1 MFKITQENDKIIVTP
16 DENIVA
22 GIVSE
27 FRDELKTIVAKETE
41 ISVDLKNV
49 EMIDSMGLGALI
61 ATHNSMQK
69 YNKKLELLN
78 ISKDLLDLLKVMRL
92 DQHFDIK

>member
-1 MFKITQENDKIIVTP
+1 MFKINQENEKFVVVP
-16 DENIVA
+16 ENNIVA
-22 GIVSE
+22 SIVNE
-27 FRDELKTIVAKETE
+27 FRSEMKKIVEQEKPIT
-41 ISVDLKNV
+41 VDLSNV

-69 YNKKLELLN
+69 YDKKLELIN
-78 ISKDLLDLLKVMRL
+78 ISKDLLSLMKTMRL

>member
-1 MFKITQENDKIIVTP
+1 MFKINQENDKAVVIP
-16 DENIVA
+16 ESNIVA
-22 GIVSE
+22 SIVNE
-27 FRDELKTIVAKETE
+27 FRSEMKQIVEQKKSITI
-41 ISVDLKNV
+41 DLSNV

-69 YNKKLELLN
+69 YDKKLELIN
-78 ISKDLLDLLKVMRL
+78 ISKDLLSLMKTMRL

>member
-1 MFKITQENDKIIVTP
+1 MFKINQENEKFVVVP
-16 DENIVA
+16 ESNIVA
-22 GIVSE
+22 SIVNE
-27 FRDELKTIVAKETE
+27 FRSEMKKIVEQEKPIT
-41 ISVDLKNV
+41 VDLSNV

-69 YNKKLELLN
+69 YDKKLELIN
-78 ISKDLLDLLKVMRL
+78 ISKDLLSLMKTMRL

>member
-92 DQHFDIK
+92 DQHFNIK

>member
-1 MFKITQENDKIIVTP
+1 MFEITQENDKIIVTP
-16 DENIVA
+16 KENIVA

-27 FRDELKTIVAKETE
+27 FREEMKKFVEKENEIIVNLE
-41 ISVDLKNV
+41 NV

-69 YNKKLELLN
+69 YSKKLEIQN
-78 ISKDLLDLLKVMRL
+78 ISKELLDLMKTMRL
-92 DQHFDIK
+92 DQHFNIN